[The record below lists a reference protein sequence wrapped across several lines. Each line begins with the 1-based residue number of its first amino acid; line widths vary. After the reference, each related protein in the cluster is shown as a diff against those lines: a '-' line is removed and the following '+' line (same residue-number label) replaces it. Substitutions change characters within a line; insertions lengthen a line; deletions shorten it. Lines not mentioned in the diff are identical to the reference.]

1 MKKYCVSVLTAIIA
15 ITSTALSFSGC
26 TDSLGGSKSAP
37 IEIATEDELFAMS
50 DNPGGY
56 YKLTDDIT
64 LSKPWKTIG
73 TESVPF
79 SGTFDGNGHTL
90 YAMNVESDAVYT
102 DGTSVEYAV
111 GMFGVLKGVVKD
123 LTIDS
128 LSIRIDSET
137 ITESSCSSLLSQNEA
152 VTNLDIHA
160 GLVGINKGN
169 VENVSVTADFDVS
182 PMTPSARIRI
192 GGIAGKN
199 SDSVR
204 NCRVDGTL
212 RVINSDGYIR
222 AGGIAGYVSSNGKI
236 FSARTD
242 VDIYAE
248 ITDGAKMNLGGI
260 AGNIECGII
269 SDCYAKGGIV
279 GKNTDLKAVIAGGL
293 VGLIDNTNA
302 KYADMSVT
310 ITESFSETNVTVT
323 GGKAYAAGFIGQID
337 FDNTVTVTDNGCNGS
352 ASGGAGSFGFVGRIR
367 TLLKTVLSA
376 SDFEN
381 GTYGGILTV
390 SGNESTVY
398 DDFAANADRIDIP
411 EKFLSD

>member
-1 MKKYCVSVLTAIIA
+1 
-15 ITSTALSFSGC
+15 
-26 TDSLGGSKSAP
+26 
-37 IEIATEDELFAMS
+37 
-50 DNPGGY
+50 
-56 YKLTDDIT
+56 
-64 LSKPWKTIG
+64 
-73 TESVPF
+73 VPF

-90 YAMNVESDAVYT
+90 YSMNVESDAVYT
-102 DGTSVEYAV
+102 DGVSVDYAV
-111 GMFGVLKGVVKD
+111 GMFGVLKGVVKN
-123 LTIDS
+123 LTVDS

-137 ITESSCSSLLSQNEA
+137 VTESSCSSLLSRNT
-152 VTNLDIHA
+152 VTDFDVHV
-160 GLVGINKGN
+160 GLIGINKGN

-182 PMTPSARIRI
+182 PATSSARVRI

-212 RVINSDGYIR
+212 RVVNSDGYIR

-236 FSARTD
+236 ISAGAD
-242 VDIYAE
+242 VEIYAE

-260 AGNIECGII
+260 AGNVECGKI
-269 SDCYAKGGIV
+269 SDCYAKGSIV

-293 VGLIDNTNA
+293 VGLIDNTDA

-310 ITESFSETNVTVT
+310 VTESFSETNVTAT

-337 FDNTVTVTDNGCNGS
+337 FDNAVTVTDNGCTGS
-352 ASGGAGSFGFVGRIR
+352 ASGSVGSFGFVGRIR
-367 TLLKTVLSA
+367 TLLGTVLSS

-390 SGNESTVY
+390 LRNESTVY
-398 DDFAANADRIDIP
+398 DDFAANADGIEIP
-411 EKFLSD
+411 EKYRVD